1 MRKYAPL
8 PAALFEENRRRF
20 MQQMQPNSI
29 AVFYS
34 NDLMMR
40 SGDTNFTFR
49 QNADLFYL
57 CGLDQ
62 EETILV
68 LYPNCPKGKAFEAVV
83 FTRQTNEYIQVWEGY
98 KYTQEQVR
106 EISGVQTV
114 YWTSAVDTVLNE
126 LILLADTIYLNTN
139 ENDRAHFPAAHCANT
154 RRAAELRTQYP
165 AHNVLRAQPIMKNLR
180 MIKSQ
185 MEIDILQKACDI
197 TEQAFRAALQQT
209 RPDQNE
215 CELEALIA
223 YEFLRRGANGHA
235 YNPIVASGANACI
248 LHYNDN
254 CRPMRAGDLVLIDVG
269 AEYANYAADLS
280 RTFPINGRFT
290 ERQREVYDAVLRV
303 KRFAENIMREG
314 IHVDAYTQEVG
325 LFMQSELI
333 GLRLLDRHDVAKQNP
348 AAPLYKKYFPHGTSH
363 HLGLDVHDL
372 AHRYTT
378 MQAGMVF
385 TCEPGI
391 YIPAEGIGIRIEDDL
406 VVQPNGEA
414 PFNLM
419 RNIPIEAEEIE
430 SLMQSALVG

>member
-8 PAALFEENRRRF
+8 PVSLFEENRRRF
-20 MQQMQPNSI
+20 MQEMQPNSI
-29 AVFYS
+29 AIFYS

-40 SGDTNFTFR
+40 SGDTNFTLR

-68 LYPNCPKGKAFEAVV
+68 LYPNCPKGKAFESVV

-114 YWTSAVDTVLNE
+114 FWTSAVENTLNE
-126 LILLADTIYLNTN
+126 LVLLADAVYLNTN
-139 ENDRAHFPAAHCANT
+139 ENDRAHFPAEHCANT
-154 RRAAELRTQYP
+154 RRAAEFRSQYP
-165 AHNVLRAQPIMKNLR
+165 AHTVLRAQPLMKRLR
-180 MIKSQ
+180 MIKSLA
-185 MEIDILQKACDI
+185 EIAIMQRACDI

-209 RPDQNE
+209 REGQNE
-215 CELEALIA
+215 YELEALIT
-223 YEFLRRGANGHA
+223 YEFLRNGANGHA

-254 CRPMRAGDLVLIDVG
+254 CRPMNAGDLVLIDVG

-280 RTFPINGRFT
+280 RTFPVSGKFSP
-290 ERQREVYDAVLRV
+290 RQREVYDAVLRV
-303 KRFAENIMREG
+303 KRFAESIMLEGTNI
-314 IHVDAYTQEVG
+314 DKYSQEVG

-333 GLRLLDRHDVAKQNP
+333 GLRLLDKHDVAKQNP
-348 AAPLYKKYFPHGTSH
+348 HAPLYKKYFPHGTSH

-372 AHRYTT
+372 CHRYTD
-378 MQAGMVF
+378 MKAGMVF

-406 VVQPNGEA
+406 VVGANGAA

-430 SLMQSALVG
+430 QIMQK